1 MNGPC
6 QYELPFIPT
15 ETPPEAY
22 VHNTNG
28 DEDTIDSESEDI
40 RRDLKGTPTS
50 SHPESQS
57 AASDHV
63 MTNFY
68 PRTADHHHW
77 SDYSS
82 DNNDDET
89 SSDIVYPNNNL
100 VNDMC
105 SGELPPILSLGD
117 YEDDENVVIV
127 NPYNYPT
134 FYSESSHM
142 IPNKDASPRRSG
154 TTKSINLEALTTLE
168 SSGEYTPKPTVP
180 NYRRK
185 QSRYAAGKNHKLLR
199 KTKSELNLED
209 ATKIAGGTRYPKHQ
223 SKSRIDLKEATKLAS
238 HSGVARV
245 NHHHTKPHHSSTPR
259 ILDSSSKLERLDRKS
274 VV

>member
-6 QYELPFIPT
+6 QYELPFVPS
-15 ETPPEAY
+15 ETAPEAY
-22 VHNTNG
+22 VHSIN
-28 DEDTIDSESEDI
+28 SEDI
-40 RRDLKGTPTS
+40 RRDLRGTPTS

-57 AASDHV
+57 AAVDNHDTV
-63 MTNFY
+63 MASFY
-68 PRTADHHHW
+68 PHTADHHHW

-89 SSDIVYPNNNL
+89 SFDIVYPNKNL
-100 VNDMC
+100 DDMC

-134 FYSESSHM
+134 FYSESSH

-154 TTKSINLEALTTLE
+154 TTKSNINLEALTTLE

-209 ATKIAGGTRYPKHQ
+209 ATKIAGGTTYP

-238 HSGVARV
+238 HSSGVARV
-245 NHHHTKPHHSSTPR
+245 NHHHRKPHHSSTPR
-259 ILDSSSKLERLDRKS
+259 ILDSSSRLERLTSLDTY
-274 VV
+274 